1 MGPDGDCGEG
11 IAHMDESIHHEEHG
25 LVLFSN
31 QEREPAVPRDGDP
44 LSLVVMEVCWRP
56 FVLDDEVIEE
66 RSC

>member
-31 QEREPAVPRDGDP
+31 QEREPAVPWDGDP
-44 LSLVVMEVCWRP
+44 LGLLIMEVC
-56 FVLDDEVIEE
+56 
-66 RSC
+66 